1 LAAAY
6 FFMPVQMI
14 LGLTGVGL
22 FAMACGRDLVQGI
35 SGQLLHV
42 HSPGKFDNRAHSFHK
57 IAPFSPE

>member
-1 LAAAY
+1 
-6 FFMPVQMI
+6 MPVQMI